1 VIPLSKDDLLSGE
14 AGSYVVDEIL
24 SVRVLPNKL
33 RACLADLRSGGPLLI
48 VENFDCFFS
57 VLRHFNELESSLKE
71 EVWDALLYAISKFT
85 NVLPSFLEDGDVD
98 FQIRRTHLNTLKM
111 LCYLLAQLADAFEA
125 EATKPST
132 EVIVAGKKK
141 GKSSSSKKKISNS
154 WEWDEQHNDLLQT
167 LGQLMQLDVNRLW
180 EPPVVEEEFV
190 NLITGCCYKFLE
202 NPATVK
208 IGTTKELIF
217 NLLGVMVKKYNYGLG
232 VSLKIV
238 QLLQHFE
245 HLVQPLAQAVE
256 MFINDFGVKSV
267 VSEVIR
273 EIGRMDPRDLA
284 RDTSGT
290 RAYSDF
296 LIELAGRVPS
306 QIIPNISVLLCH
318 LNGESYSMRNGIL
331 GLMGEIVVKVLC
343 KEDLDDVSKKLRD
356 QLLDKME
363 EHIHDVNA
371 YVRSK
376 SLHIW
381 LELCKEKAIPIS
393 RQPHI
398 LELAIGRLQDKSSIV
413 RKSALQLLKT
423 CLIYNPFGAQLPLD
437 HLQKNLSKE
446 MAKLKEMAPHLDGDE
461 DGQVPVVLASENVAA
476 KVWEAMRPEVQATI
490 EEYVDNEEIIDED
503 DGPVEFQGDVRVA
516 LVSALKQIKTYLNQG
531 HHKKALAVLKA
542 AMVTWPE
549 ESMFLVPERE
559 QSTMVNNQQSEEIE
573 RDDMARS
580 VEEQL
585 SIMKAIFLAPD
596 DSEASAPDQDE
607 VIDPNELRQVSTEHG
622 SSSSSQA
629 TNGIVNEITKQQMV
643 VQFLK
648 DYVHFQTQM
657 EKAIPT
663 VCQLLGSKTISD
675 VNESIEFFVVASEFG
690 LRSAILGVRRML
702 VLIWSRDNAVRD
714 AVVEAYKGLYLDPE
728 APNARA
734 KAALIVKNLITL
746 TQGASIGDLTSLEQ
760 LMSELMKGR
769 LIPSSV
775 IKLLWEKFTMKAP
788 HTTAEESRAAL
799 MLLGMLAGAET
810 DIVRSNIDVLV
821 STGLG
826 PRAEDDFQLARI
838 TCVALRKLGKI
849 HKKPG
854 CSAEEPVRF
863 AAGHAIF
870 ERLTEIVVSG
880 VRKLNKPDW
889 TPMMEQALNVI
900 YFLAEHPETIAENIL
915 QKIATCLLEKSDSNT
930 DTEDSPKSR
939 ETENAFDDTT
949 VRKDNRFNNLSTT
962 CDPGILA
969 RFLSFA
975 GHVAMRHMV
984 HLDVAVLGEIKRR
997 QVIEEDDKEKNAN
1010 KRKGTGSVPST
1021 NTSKDPSTSETIEE
1035 ELGLTGASADDIE
1048 SEYVRKICEHEIVTG
1063 NTLLSKLHPLLV
1075 CVCSNPVK
1083 YSDPSLR
1090 ASASLA
1096 LAKFMLVSSEFCEA
1110 HLQLLFTILEKAPQ
1124 PTIRANT
1131 IVAVGDLTF
1140 RFPNLIEPWT
1150 SHLYARLR
1158 DESSHVRKNTLM
1170 VLTHLILN
1178 DMVKVKGQISE
1189 MATCLEDKDSRISD
1203 LTKLFFLELSKK
1215 GNAIY
1220 NILPDVISRLSDPD
1234 CGIEQEPFRN
1244 IMRYLLSFIQKDR
1257 LSESLVEKLCHRF
1270 RATKTERQWRDLAF
1284 CLSLLSYNERGI
1296 RKLQENFAC
1305 FHDKLA
1311 EDDVYQCF
1319 MIIVSK
1325 SKKFA
1330 KPEVKAL
1337 VEELEQCITQCH
1349 TKGIEDVEDYERAS
1363 RALGAVGTGAN
1374 KTKKGSNTPAG
1385 KTTGAQKGRT
1395 PATKKK
1401 RKKKTVDSSDEEHSP
1416 MPLRTPRNAP
1426 RPPKPGCTK
1435 STNRRRQMMSVFE
1448 SDDEDSIE
1456 LFSLDE
1462 ENADRELTL
1471 DSEGEENVNPNA
1483 SSGSTMKSSKSQRGL
1498 DAHIARS
1505 PSRRHL
1511 VSNT

>member
-1 VIPLSKDDLLSGE
+1 MDVDFVIPLSKDDLLSGE
-14 AGSYVVDEIL
+14 AGFYVVDEIL

-167 LGQLMQLDVNRLW
+167 LGQLMQLDINRLW

-256 MFINDFGVKSV
+256 MFINEFGVKSV

-318 LNGESYSMRNGIL
+318 LNGES
-331 GLMGEIVVKVLC
+331 
-343 KEDLDDVSKKLRD
+343 
-356 QLLDKME
+356 LL
-363 EHIHDVNA
+363 
-371 YVRSK
+371 
-376 SLHIW
+376 
-381 LELCKEKAIPIS
+381 
-393 RQPHI
+393 
-398 LELAIGRLQDKSSIV
+398 
-413 RKSALQLLKT
+413 
-423 CLIYNPFGAQLPLD
+423 QLPLD

-461 DGQVPVVLASENVAA
+461 DGRVPVVLASENVAA

-503 DGPVEFQGDVRVA
+503 DGPVEFQGDVRTA

-549 ESMFLVPERE
+549 ESMFLVAEKE

-573 RDDMARS
+573 RDNMASS

-585 SIMKAIFLAPD
+585 LIMKAIFLAPD

-607 VIDPNELRQVSTEHG
+607 VIDPNELLQVSTEHG

-746 TQGASIGDLTSLEQ
+746 TQGASIGDLTSLEE

-769 LIPSSV
+769 LIPSAV

-788 HTTAEESRAAL
+788 QTTAEESRAAL

-863 AAGHAIF
+863 AASHAIF

-915 QKIATCLLEKSDSNT
+915 QKMATCLLEKSDNYA

-1021 NTSKDPSTSETIEE
+1021 NTSKDPGTSETIEE
-1035 ELGLTGASADDIE
+1035 ELGLTGASADDVE

-1083 YSDPSLR
+1083 YSDPTLR

-1096 LAKFMLVSSEFCEA
+1096 LAKFMLVRYVLSSARSLVISFYFIPLTKERPF
-1110 HLQLLFTILEKAPQ
+1110 L
-1124 PTIRANT
+1124 PTQTVLPFLMVVLCKGASFL
-1131 IVAVGDLTF
+1131 GDL
-1140 RFPNLIEPWT
+1140 
-1150 SHLYARLR
+1150 
-1158 DESSHVRKNTLM
+1158 
-1170 VLTHLILN
+1170 
-1178 DMVKVKGQISE
+1178 
-1189 MATCLEDKDSRISD
+1189 
-1203 LTKLFFLELSKK
+1203 
-1215 GNAIY
+1215 
-1220 NILPDVISRLSDPD
+1220 
-1234 CGIEQEPFRN
+1234 
-1244 IMRYLLSFIQKDR
+1244 YLLSFIQKDR
-1257 LSESLVEKLCHRF
+1257 QSESLVEKLCHRF

-1319 MIIVSK
+1319 VVIVSK

-1337 VEELEQCITQCH
+1337 VEELEQRITQCH
-1349 TKGIEDVEDYERAS
+1349 TKGMEDVEDYERAS

-1401 RKKKTVDSSDEEHSP
+1401 RQKKTVDSSDEEHSP

-1435 STNRRRQMMSVFE
+1435 STNRRQQMMSVFE

-1462 ENADRELTL
+1462 ENADKELTL

-1483 SSGSTMKSSKSQRGL
+1483 SSGSKMKSSKSQRGV
-1498 DAHIARS
+1498 DPRIARS